1 MMFSPFLFMLWEKRR
16 FVESKSLCSML
27 YADQVFYSIQWT
39 LGAIRQT
46 PRFFSSVS
54 SMIRIQFS
62 FYISI
67 CQFCEKMQFL
77 QVWHCLPLFSLRDR
91 VRPMNFLFQAK
102 LDSWVCAGSF
112 HKEHYSP
119 TQISANKFQNRFK
132 IRGVWPESGVWVKHH
147 FREPFKNGLA
157 DFVR

>member
-77 QVWHCLPLFSLRDR
+77 QVWRCLSLFSLRDR

-132 IRGVWPESGVWVKHH
+132 IRGVWLKHHSPAKHH
-147 FREPFKNGLA
+147 FI
-157 DFVR
+157 